1 MKRTRLRNLNKFSL
15 EGFEMDTTGPVEKLL
30 LLEFQGEITKELKK
44 AEMVKV
50 KNSRDI

>member
-15 EGFEMDTTGPVEKLL
+15 EGFEIDTTGPVEKL